1 MKKPATLILAAL
13 MICMM
18 TCPALAAEL
27 PGNTAP
33 ARSAELFP
41 SEVVETLEGDHH
53 RLEKIY
59 LLTAADNPSNIPTED
74 FEREGYHY
82 TLLDVTRQDYTESD
96 VKEYSETFAVTSD
109 SKDMDVIMPMLPA
122 AREVTTED
130 GYTGILT
137 LDTASIQVEAAGYG
151 SSSRTVT
158 ATRSYPNL
166 SDADSSLLP
175 KSIEDSGRTLTLA
188 DVQWQESGG
197 YYNATATYSGTA
209 TSKYAT
215 GYNVTANYAGEVIKT
230 ISGEMVYT
238 AIFSG
243 VPIQTGA
250 GTNEPDSENSQE
262 VQAPGTAEADKPTEP
277 SAQSGI
283 GLKWLL
289 ILPIGAGI
297 AGAIFGGRILL
308 KKYKA
313 KKEWKEFTT

>member
-18 TCPALAAEL
+18 TCPALADEY
-27 PGNTAP
+27 TAP

-109 SKDMDVIMPMLPA
+109 SKDMDAIMPMLPA

-137 LDTASIQVEAAGYG
+137 LDTSSIQVEAAGYG

-175 KSIEDSGRTLTLA
+175 KSIEDNGRTLTLA

-197 YYNATATYSGTA
+197 YYTATATYSGTA

-215 GYNVTANYAGEVIKT
+215 GYNVTANYAGEVVKT

-243 VPIQTGA
+243 VPIQTGT
-250 GTNEPDSENSQE
+250 GTKEPDKEDSQAI
-262 VQAPGTAEADKPTEP
+262 QAPGPTEP
-277 SAQSGI
+277 PVQNGI

-297 AGAIFGGRILL
+297 AGAVFGGKILL

-313 KKEWKEFTT
+313 KKEWKEYTT